1 MLTYSIIIITKRI
14 SSYCPLFSETRK
26 MRITTTQKCYLSHH
40 QKLVL
45 FFSLKSNEC
54 IKNQA
59 NLFLFYMRCNIC
71 IFPVFNFTFYSF
83 VHFYCG
89 FYLLTTII
97 RLAYYAQYTVFALQ
111 IFPIIVFKIYI
122 KFNDVLMVSLCSP
135 IIATHLVVN
144 TRSLKRSFMQL

>member
-1 MLTYSIIIITKRI
+1 
-14 SSYCPLFSETRK
+14 
-26 MRITTTQKCYLSHH
+26 
-40 QKLVL
+40 
-45 FFSLKSNEC
+45 
-54 IKNQA
+54 
-59 NLFLFYMRCNIC
+59 
-71 IFPVFNFTFYSF
+71 
-83 VHFYCG
+83 G

>member
-1 MLTYSIIIITKRI
+1 MIQTNVFL
-14 SSYCPLFSETRK
+14 SYTHRS
-26 MRITTTQKCYLSHH
+26 
-40 QKLVL
+40 
-45 FFSLKSNEC
+45 
-54 IKNQA
+54 
-59 NLFLFYMRCNIC
+59 IC
-71 IFPVFNFTFYSF
+71 IFSVFNFTFYFF
-83 VHFYCG
+83 VRFYCE

-97 RLAYYAQYTVFALQ
+97 GLAYYAQYTVFALQ